1 VLEPGSEKASSGP
14 QKSGQ
19 TGRWFFAF
27 GARASAI
34 ADSAAGHRNPA
45 YGTGRPHYL
54 SGVYLA
60 RVVGRVV
67 ATVKQDTLSGITL
80 QWLQPITAKG
90 ASIGKPLV
98 AVDRVG
104 VGPGEVVY
112 YITSREAALTLDKPF
127 AAVDAGI
134 VGKVDFVD
142 LGTERLLGERE

>member
-1 VLEPGSEKASSGP
+1 MVRHPTSVADLRLPIRRLVDGCLLTVRP
-14 QKSGQ
+14 
-19 TGRWFFAF
+19 
-27 GARASAI
+27 ARTI
-34 ADSAAGHRNPA
+34 FPRVH
-45 YGTGRPHYL
+45 
-54 SGVYLA
+54 LA

-67 ATVKQDTLSGITL
+67 ATVKQDTLSGVTL
-80 QWLQPITAKG
+80 QWLQPITARG
-90 ASIGKPLV
+90 ALTGKPLV

-104 VGPGEVVY
+104 VGPGEIVY